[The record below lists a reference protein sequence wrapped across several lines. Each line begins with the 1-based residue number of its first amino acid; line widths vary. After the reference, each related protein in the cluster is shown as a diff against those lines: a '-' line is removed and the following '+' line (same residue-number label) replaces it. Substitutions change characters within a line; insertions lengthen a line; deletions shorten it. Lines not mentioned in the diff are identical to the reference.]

1 MHRKQQTVS
10 IGNSSVVKLNDVIMV
25 TITITGTSR
34 RLSFTLMQKNLE
46 GIAIVKI
53 PSKMTMQGDE
63 TSLAWLFAELSEL

>member
-1 MHRKQQTVS
+1 
-10 IGNSSVVKLNDVIMV
+10 MV